1 MNWISHFE
9 DEDRR
14 DLYFRIL
21 LPSPAL
27 RPFVRY
33 YWVLKCHPD
42 VPAKAEYLASDGFEE
57 IIFSYGGAYLRTETL
72 QDEIRDQV
80 IDRSYIVG
88 SKTPGVT
95 CSRYAALNIVGV
107 KLWPGSLHS
116 LLGVSLADLD
126 ESVVAMQD
134 LPLPWLKDL
143 ELALF
148 DASSAT
154 AIKTTL
160 DQAFEQSSLSQH
172 SNALLDLS
180 LQRIFEA
187 RGNLSVDD
195 ILRRTGCHYRTLE
208 KQFKQHIGLS
218 PKRLAKVIRF
228 KHVMHALHAASKPAA
243 TSRLGDLSVQ
253 DFGFYDQ
260 SHFIKEFKYFTG
272 TTPTAFL
279 KQSRDVSTQV
289 LKFCLDIDVC
299 ELEGSNRRIAYEM

>member
-14 DLYFRIL
+14 DLYFRII

-27 RPFVRY
+27 RRFVRY

-57 IIFSYGGAYLRTETL
+57 IIFSYGGAYLRTEAL
-72 QDEIRDQV
+72 QGESHDQV

-107 KLWPGSLHS
+107 KLWPRSLHS
-116 LLGVSLADLD
+116 LLGVSLAELD
-126 ESVVAMQD
+126 ESVVALQD
-134 LPLPWLKDL
+134 LPLLWLKEL

-148 DASSAT
+148 DAKSES
-154 AIKTTL
+154 AIKATL
-160 DQAFEQSSLSQH
+160 DRAFERSRLSQH
-172 SNALLDLS
+172 CNALIDLS
-180 LQRIFEA
+180 LQRIFDA
-187 RGNLSVDD
+187 RGILSVDD

-208 KQFKQHIGLS
+208 KQFKHHVGLS
-218 PKRLAKVIRF
+218 PKTLAKVIRF
-228 KHVMHALHAASKPAA
+228 KHVMHALHAASKPTL
-243 TSRLGDLSVQ
+243 TSRLPELSVQ

-272 TTPTAFL
+272 ATPTAFL
-279 KQSRDVSTQV
+279 KQSRNISTQV
-289 LKFCLDIDVC
+289 LKFCLDIDVR
-299 ELEGSNRRIAYEM
+299 ELEGSNRRMAYEM